1 MHPELFHIGDFA
13 VRAYGLA
20 MALTFL
26 VGLSIIRREARQL
39 KQDPELLVN
48 LGFVLIIFGVLG
60 ARLGF
65 ALYHW
70 SDFSDNLLDI
80 INPFQA
86 GQFGIVG
93 LNLQGGMIGGLLAGL
108 LYLKWKKM
116 TLAASL
122 DTVVPAVGFGI
133 FLARIGCYMNGCCF
147 GIPTD
152 GSFGVHFPTDSAA
165 HAIFGA
171 DAVHPTQLYS
181 SAYGLLLMVGLMWIN
196 RHWYRVGRSVGIF
209 FIAEASFRMLIEPLR
224 YYEEAMRV
232 NIAGLEITYN
242 VIAAIGMFLIGL
254 YFLLRRH
261 NAVESKTA

>member
-1 MHPELFHIGDFA
+1 MYPELFHIGDFA

-26 VGLSIIRREARQL
+26 VGLSLIRHEARQL

-60 ARLGF
+60 ARLGYV
-65 ALYHW
+65 LYHW
-70 SDFSDNLLDI
+70 SDFSDRLLDI

-108 LYLKWKKM
+108 LYLRWKKLPM
-116 TLAASL
+116 AASL

-147 GIPTD
+147 GNPTD
-152 GSFGVHFPTDSAA
+152 GPFGVHFPATSAA
-165 HAIFGA
+165 HSVFGT

-181 SAYGLLLMVGLMWIN
+181 SAYGLLLMFGLMWVN
-196 RHWYRVGRSVGIF
+196 RHWYRTGRTVGLF
-209 FIAEASFRMLIEPLR
+209 FMAEATFRMLIEPLR
-224 YYEEAMRV
+224 YYEEAMWV
-232 NIAGLEITYN
+232 NVAGFEITYN
-242 VIAAIGMFLIGL
+242 VLAAVGMFLIGL
-254 YFLLRRH
+254 YFLVRRH
-261 NAVESKTA
+261 DATASNTT